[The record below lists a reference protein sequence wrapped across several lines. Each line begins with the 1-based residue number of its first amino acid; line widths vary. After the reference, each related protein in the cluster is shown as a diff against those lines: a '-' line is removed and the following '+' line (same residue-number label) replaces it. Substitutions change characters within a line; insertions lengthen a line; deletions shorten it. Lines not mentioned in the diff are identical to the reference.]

1 MKTSKILATLLF
13 GSFITFSQLPS
24 VNAEEQKYD
33 QYDGQVF
40 NPILNYTREDVERAY
55 KDHKVSAKGRLQYL
69 TNHGLLKEGEEPY
82 KDNSDLYKL
91 FP

>member
-1 MKTSKILATLLF
+1 MKTSKFLTALLL
-13 GSFITFSQLPS
+13 GSVISLSQLS
-24 VNAEEQKYD
+24 SASAADQKYD
-33 QYDGQVF
+33 KYDGQVF
-40 NPILNYTREDVERAY
+40 NPILNYSREDVERAY

-69 TNHGLLKEGEEPY
+69 TNHDLLKEGEEPY